1 MFYKRA
7 VCCIMAPKVYYF
19 KKKKKS
25 ASLTWKRTGMNVEN
39 RSMVFAKCVE
49 IVGVECG
56 EQECSVLVSGLL
68 TELE

>member
-1 MFYKRA
+1 
-7 VCCIMAPKVYYF
+7 
-19 KKKKKS
+19 
-25 ASLTWKRTGMNVEN
+25 MNVEN

-68 TELE
+68 TELVKCLSESIAVW